1 MIRLIIIL
9 FLVAVSHPMERRA
22 EREEMVKHQIQQRGI
37 SNPYVL
43 QAMMTVERHLF
54 VPESLRPSAYGD
66 FPLSIGYDQTI
77 SQPYIVAY
85 MTAAIQPEHCR
96 KVLEIGTG
104 SGYQAAVLAEIIDS
118 VFTVEI
124 VRPLAEQ
131 AARLLK
137 QLGYHRVMV
146 KTGDGYKGWPE
157 HAPYDGIIVTAAVES
172 IPSPLVDQLKEGGR
186 MVIPV
191 GSPYSIQ
198 QLVLVEKQKGIIRK
212 KSLLAVRFVPF
223 QHREE

>member
-1 MIRLIIIL
+1 MIRLVIIL

-37 SNPYVL
+37 TNPYVL
-43 QAMMTVERHLF
+43 KAMMTVERHLF
-54 VPESLRPSAYGD
+54 VPESLRSSAYGD
-66 FPLSIGYDQTI
+66 FPLPIGYNQTI

-104 SGYQAAVLAEIIDS
+104 SGYQAAVLAEVVDS
-118 VFTVEI
+118 VYTVEI

-137 QLGYHRVMV
+137 QLGYHRVKV

-172 IPSPLVDQLKEGGR
+172 IPPPLIDQLKEGGR
-186 MVIPV
+186 MIIPI

-198 QLVLVEKQKGIIRK
+198 QLVLVEKQKGLIRK
-212 KSLLAVRFVPF
+212 KTLLDVRFVPF
-223 QHREE
+223 QHQEE